1 MEAIGCGGGSDPS
14 GLGAALE
21 GVEDVGEAL
30 DAIGSIGGFGGGESE
45 VCLMD
50 PDGSG
55 LVLLSDPGAMA
66 QAPGFTYDGSM
77 LYFFTE
83 DAAFVADVDGAN
95 LREWDRGNTTSLPWN
110 ASPDGRWYTQQRR
123 EPGFRLY
130 EAGDDYATEPGRRII
145 ARYATCCSEQRW
157 SPDSTS
163 VLAYDTRSEC
173 HSLWRIDVMTLEEVP
188 LTGPGSPSEDSGL
201 CVLLDSAR
209 WSPDGSA
216 ILVSSYDVDED
227 SRIFLLDADGSNPR
241 LLLDDGDVAVD
252 PVYGVEGWFAGP
264 AAWSPDGRAVIV
276 TVGTPLTEFYVAW
289 VDGSRIER
297 VGPPSLSTAAVIGIA
312 WAPG

>member
-1 MEAIGCGGGSDPS
+1 MEAIGCAGGVDPS
-14 GLGAALE
+14 ALGDALE
-21 GVEDVGEAL
+21 GVDDADEAMG
-30 DAIGSIGGFGGGESE
+30 AIGAIAGIGAGESQ
-45 VCLMD
+45 VCLMK
-50 PDGSG
+50 PDGSE
-55 LVLLSDPGAMA
+55 LVLLSEPGSMA
-66 QAPGFTYDGSM
+66 EAPGFTHDGTM
-77 LYFFTE
+77 LYFFTQ
-83 DAAFVADVDGAN
+83 DAAFVADVDGTN
-95 LREWDRGNTTSLPWN
+95 LRKWDWADTARLPWN
-110 ASPDGRWYTQQRR
+110 ASPDGRWYTQQRV

-130 EAGDDYATEPGRRII
+130 EAGDDYKKEPGRRII
-145 ARYATCCSEQRW
+145 ARNATCCSEQRW

-163 VLAYDTRSEC
+163 VLAYDTRREC
-173 HSLWRIDVMTLEEVP
+173 NSLWKIDVRTLEEVP

-227 SRIFLLDADGSNPR
+227 PRIFLLDADGSNPR